1 MQLKDLADKI
11 IDGYEITKEEAL
23 ELYDAPLDELK
34 ESASKITSHFFKEAI
49 ELCCI
54 SNGKC
59 GKCSENCKFCSQS
72 RYYNTEIQQSVL
84 KSVDEFFKEA
94 QANDK
99 RGVHRFSIVTAGVRL
114 SKAELKTIAQAYKKI
129 SSELKI
135 SCCGSL
141 GLLDYDDFVMLKES
155 GLKRYH
161 NNLETSPNFFKE
173 ICTTH
178 TMKQKEDTI
187 ALAKKAGLEIC
198 SGCILGMG
206 ESVEDRVDIA
216 LELRKLQVDS
226 TPINILNPIKG
237 TPLENRPTVHPD
249 EVRRTIALFRHVL
262 PKTVLRLAGGRL
274 IIQKYFTDLYK
285 YGINAEITGDML
297 TTAGLTVADDI
308 SAAISNQKIL
318 TKIEPIKQYLLVVTK
333 RTPQALAEMSALA
346 CGIVILKEKLVNRSI
361 IFS

>member
-94 QANDK
+94 LANDK

-318 TKIEPIKQYLLVVTK
+318 TKIEPIK
-333 RTPQALAEMSALA
+333 
-346 CGIVILKEKLVNRSI
+346 
-361 IFS
+361 

>member
-1 MQLKDLADKI
+1 VQLKDLADKI

-308 SAAISNQKIL
+308 SAAISNQKVL
-318 TKIEPIKQYLLVVTK
+318 TKIEPIK
-333 RTPQALAEMSALA
+333 
-346 CGIVILKEKLVNRSI
+346 
-361 IFS
+361 

>member
-237 TPLENRPTVHPD
+237 TPLENRPTVHSD

-318 TKIEPIKQYLLVVTK
+318 TKIEPIK
-333 RTPQALAEMSALA
+333 
-346 CGIVILKEKLVNRSI
+346 
-361 IFS
+361 

>member
-206 ESVEDRVDIA
+206 ETVEDRVDIA

-318 TKIEPIKQYLLVVTK
+318 TKIEPIK
-333 RTPQALAEMSALA
+333 
-346 CGIVILKEKLVNRSI
+346 
-361 IFS
+361 

>member
-23 ELYDAPLDELK
+23 ELYDSPLDELK
-34 ESASKITSHFFKEAI
+34 KSASKITSHFFKEAI

-318 TKIEPIKQYLLVVTK
+318 TKIEPIK
-333 RTPQALAEMSALA
+333 
-346 CGIVILKEKLVNRSI
+346 
-361 IFS
+361 

>member
-23 ELYDAPLDELK
+23 ELYDAPLDELR

-198 SGCILGMG
+198 SGCIMGMG

-318 TKIEPIKQYLLVVTK
+318 TKIEPIK
-333 RTPQALAEMSALA
+333 
-346 CGIVILKEKLVNRSI
+346 
-361 IFS
+361 

>member
-23 ELYDAPLDELK
+23 ELYDAPLDELM

-237 TPLENRPTVHPD
+237 TPLENSPTVHPN

-318 TKIEPIKQYLLVVTK
+318 TKIEPIK
-333 RTPQALAEMSALA
+333 
-346 CGIVILKEKLVNRSI
+346 
-361 IFS
+361 

>member
-23 ELYDAPLDELK
+23 ELYDAPLDELM

-161 NNLETSPNFFKE
+161 NNLETSPSFFKE

-318 TKIEPIKQYLLVVTK
+318 TKIEPIK
-333 RTPQALAEMSALA
+333 
-346 CGIVILKEKLVNRSI
+346 
-361 IFS
+361 

>member
-34 ESASKITSHFFKEAI
+34 ESASEITSHFFKEAI

-94 QANDK
+94 QANDR

-237 TPLENRPTVHPD
+237 TPLENRPTVHHD
-249 EVRRTIALFRHVL
+249 EVRRMIALFRHVL
-262 PKTVLRLAGGRL
+262 AKTVLRLAGGRL

-308 SAAISNQKIL
+308 SAAIRNQKIL
-318 TKIEPIKQYLLVVTK
+318 TKIEPIK
-333 RTPQALAEMSALA
+333 
-346 CGIVILKEKLVNRSI
+346 
-361 IFS
+361 

>member
-23 ELYDAPLDELK
+23 ELYDAPLDELR

-72 RYYNTEIQQSVL
+72 RYYNTEIQLSVL

-318 TKIEPIKQYLLVVTK
+318 TKIEPIK
-333 RTPQALAEMSALA
+333 
-346 CGIVILKEKLVNRSI
+346 
-361 IFS
+361 

>member
-114 SKAELKTIAQAYKKI
+114 SKAELKTIGQAYKKI

-318 TKIEPIKQYLLVVTK
+318 TKIEPIK
-333 RTPQALAEMSALA
+333 
-346 CGIVILKEKLVNRSI
+346 
-361 IFS
+361 

>member
-11 IDGYEITKEEAL
+11 IDGYEITKEESL
-23 ELYDAPLDELK
+23 ELYDAPLDELR

-141 GLLDYDDFVMLKES
+141 GLLDYADFVMLKES

-318 TKIEPIKQYLLVVTK
+318 TKIEPIK
-333 RTPQALAEMSALA
+333 
-346 CGIVILKEKLVNRSI
+346 
-361 IFS
+361 

>member
-23 ELYDAPLDELK
+23 ELYDAPLEELK

-129 SSELKI
+129 TSELKI

-318 TKIEPIKQYLLVVTK
+318 TKIEPIK
-333 RTPQALAEMSALA
+333 
-346 CGIVILKEKLVNRSI
+346 
-361 IFS
+361 

>member
-141 GLLDYDDFVMLKES
+141 GLLDYDDFVMLKAA

-308 SAAISNQKIL
+308 SAAIRNQKIL
-318 TKIEPIKQYLLVVTK
+318 TKIEPIK
-333 RTPQALAEMSALA
+333 
-346 CGIVILKEKLVNRSI
+346 
-361 IFS
+361 

>member
-23 ELYDAPLDELK
+23 ELYDAPLDELM

-114 SKAELKTIAQAYKKI
+114 SKSELKTIAQAYKKI

-318 TKIEPIKQYLLVVTK
+318 TKIEPIK
-333 RTPQALAEMSALA
+333 
-346 CGIVILKEKLVNRSI
+346 
-361 IFS
+361 

>member
-34 ESASKITSHFFKEAI
+34 ESASQITSHFFKEAI

-318 TKIEPIKQYLLVVTK
+318 TKIEPIK
-333 RTPQALAEMSALA
+333 
-346 CGIVILKEKLVNRSI
+346 
-361 IFS
+361 

>member
-23 ELYDAPLDELK
+23 ELYDAPLDELR

-94 QANDK
+94 QANDR

-129 SSELKI
+129 TSELKI

-249 EVRRTIALFRHVL
+249 EVRRTSALFRHVL

-318 TKIEPIKQYLLVVTK
+318 TKIEPIK
-333 RTPQALAEMSALA
+333 
-346 CGIVILKEKLVNRSI
+346 
-361 IFS
+361 

>member
-237 TPLENRPTVHPD
+237 TPLENRPTVYPD

-274 IIQKYFTDLYK
+274 IIQKYFADLYK

-318 TKIEPIKQYLLVVTK
+318 TKIEPIK
-333 RTPQALAEMSALA
+333 
-346 CGIVILKEKLVNRSI
+346 
-361 IFS
+361 

>member
-23 ELYDAPLDELK
+23 ELYDAPLEELK

-141 GLLDYDDFVMLKES
+141 GLLDYDDFVMLKEA

-308 SAAISNQKIL
+308 SAAIRNQKIL
-318 TKIEPIKQYLLVVTK
+318 TKIEPIK
-333 RTPQALAEMSALA
+333 
-346 CGIVILKEKLVNRSI
+346 
-361 IFS
+361 

>member
-285 YGINAEITGDML
+285 YGINAEISGDML

-318 TKIEPIKQYLLVVTK
+318 TKIEPIK
-333 RTPQALAEMSALA
+333 
-346 CGIVILKEKLVNRSI
+346 
-361 IFS
+361 

>member
-11 IDGYEITKEEAL
+11 IDGYEITKEESL

-318 TKIEPIKQYLLVVTK
+318 TKIEPIK
-333 RTPQALAEMSALA
+333 
-346 CGIVILKEKLVNRSI
+346 
-361 IFS
+361 

>member
-23 ELYDAPLDELK
+23 ELYDAPLDELR
-34 ESASKITSHFFKEAI
+34 ESANKITSHFFKEAI

-318 TKIEPIKQYLLVVTK
+318 TKIEPIK
-333 RTPQALAEMSALA
+333 
-346 CGIVILKEKLVNRSI
+346 
-361 IFS
+361 

>member
-23 ELYDAPLDELK
+23 ELYDAPLDELR

-216 LELRKLQVDS
+216 LELRKLRVDS

-318 TKIEPIKQYLLVVTK
+318 TKIEPIK
-333 RTPQALAEMSALA
+333 
-346 CGIVILKEKLVNRSI
+346 
-361 IFS
+361 

>member
-23 ELYDAPLDELK
+23 ELYDAPLDELR

-141 GLLDYDDFVMLKES
+141 GLLDYDDFVMLKEA

-308 SAAISNQKIL
+308 SAAIRNQKIL
-318 TKIEPIKQYLLVVTK
+318 TKIEPIK
-333 RTPQALAEMSALA
+333 
-346 CGIVILKEKLVNRSI
+346 
-361 IFS
+361 

>member
-23 ELYDAPLDELK
+23 ELYDAPLEELK

-94 QANDK
+94 QANDR

-114 SKAELKTIAQAYKKI
+114 SKVELKTIAQAYKKI
-129 SSELKI
+129 TSELKI

-308 SAAISNQKIL
+308 SAAIRNQKIL
-318 TKIEPIKQYLLVVTK
+318 TKIEPIK
-333 RTPQALAEMSALA
+333 
-346 CGIVILKEKLVNRSI
+346 
-361 IFS
+361 

>member
-141 GLLDYDDFVMLKES
+141 GLLDYDDFVMLKEA

-297 TTAGLTVADDI
+297 TTVGLTVADDI
-308 SAAISNQKIL
+308 SAAIRNQKIL
-318 TKIEPIKQYLLVVTK
+318 TKIEPIK
-333 RTPQALAEMSALA
+333 
-346 CGIVILKEKLVNRSI
+346 
-361 IFS
+361 

>member
-23 ELYDAPLDELK
+23 ELYDAPLEELK

-94 QANDK
+94 QANDR

-129 SSELKI
+129 TSELKI

-141 GLLDYDDFVMLKES
+141 GLLDYDDFVMLKEA

-161 NNLETSPNFFKE
+161 NNLETSPNCFKE

-308 SAAISNQKIL
+308 SAAIRNQKIL
-318 TKIEPIKQYLLVVTK
+318 TKIEPIK
-333 RTPQALAEMSALA
+333 
-346 CGIVILKEKLVNRSI
+346 
-361 IFS
+361 

>member
-23 ELYDAPLDELK
+23 ELYDAHLDELR

-318 TKIEPIKQYLLVVTK
+318 TKIEPIK
-333 RTPQALAEMSALA
+333 
-346 CGIVILKEKLVNRSI
+346 
-361 IFS
+361 

>member
-141 GLLDYDDFVMLKES
+141 GILDYDDFVMLKES

-318 TKIEPIKQYLLVVTK
+318 TKIEPIK
-333 RTPQALAEMSALA
+333 
-346 CGIVILKEKLVNRSI
+346 
-361 IFS
+361 

>member
-23 ELYDAPLDELK
+23 ELYDAPLDELR

-178 TMKQKEDTI
+178 TMKQKEDSI

-318 TKIEPIKQYLLVVTK
+318 TKIEPIK
-333 RTPQALAEMSALA
+333 
-346 CGIVILKEKLVNRSI
+346 
-361 IFS
+361 

>member
-23 ELYDAPLDELK
+23 KLYDAPLEELK

-94 QANDK
+94 QANDR

-129 SSELKI
+129 TSELKI

-141 GLLDYDDFVMLKES
+141 GLLDYDDFVMLKEA

-318 TKIEPIKQYLLVVTK
+318 TKIEPIK
-333 RTPQALAEMSALA
+333 
-346 CGIVILKEKLVNRSI
+346 
-361 IFS
+361 

>member
-11 IDGYEITKEEAL
+11 IDGYEITKEESL

-54 SNGKC
+54 FNGKC

-318 TKIEPIKQYLLVVTK
+318 TKIEPIK
-333 RTPQALAEMSALA
+333 
-346 CGIVILKEKLVNRSI
+346 
-361 IFS
+361 

>member
-84 KSVDEFFKEA
+84 KPVDEFFKEA

-318 TKIEPIKQYLLVVTK
+318 TKIEPIK
-333 RTPQALAEMSALA
+333 
-346 CGIVILKEKLVNRSI
+346 
-361 IFS
+361 

>member
-1 MQLKDLADKI
+1 MQIKDLADKI

-308 SAAISNQKIL
+308 SAAISNQKVL
-318 TKIEPIKQYLLVVTK
+318 TKIEPIK
-333 RTPQALAEMSALA
+333 
-346 CGIVILKEKLVNRSI
+346 
-361 IFS
+361 

>member
-11 IDGYEITKEEAL
+11 IAGYEITKEEAL

-94 QANDK
+94 QANDR

-318 TKIEPIKQYLLVVTK
+318 TKIEPIK
-333 RTPQALAEMSALA
+333 
-346 CGIVILKEKLVNRSI
+346 
-361 IFS
+361 

>member
-129 SSELKI
+129 TSELKI

-318 TKIEPIKQYLLVVTK
+318 TKIEPIK
-333 RTPQALAEMSALA
+333 
-346 CGIVILKEKLVNRSI
+346 
-361 IFS
+361 

>member
-141 GLLDYDDFVMLKES
+141 GLLDYDDFVMLKEA

-226 TPINILNPIKG
+226 TPINILNPIMG

-308 SAAISNQKIL
+308 SAAIRNQKIL
-318 TKIEPIKQYLLVVTK
+318 TKIEPIK
-333 RTPQALAEMSALA
+333 
-346 CGIVILKEKLVNRSI
+346 
-361 IFS
+361 

>member
-23 ELYDAPLDELK
+23 ELYDAPLEELK

-94 QANDK
+94 QANDR

-129 SSELKI
+129 TSELKI

-141 GLLDYDDFVMLKES
+141 GLLDYDDFVMLKEA

-187 ALAKKAGLEIC
+187 VLAKKAGLEIC

-206 ESVEDRVDIA
+206 ESVDDRVDIA

-318 TKIEPIKQYLLVVTK
+318 TKIEPIK
-333 RTPQALAEMSALA
+333 
-346 CGIVILKEKLVNRSI
+346 
-361 IFS
+361 

>member
-23 ELYDAPLDELK
+23 ELYDAPLEELK

-308 SAAISNQKIL
+308 SAAISNQKVL
-318 TKIEPIKQYLLVVTK
+318 TKIEPIK
-333 RTPQALAEMSALA
+333 
-346 CGIVILKEKLVNRSI
+346 
-361 IFS
+361 

>member
-274 IIQKYFTDLYK
+274 TIQKYFTDLYK

-318 TKIEPIKQYLLVVTK
+318 TKIEPIK
-333 RTPQALAEMSALA
+333 
-346 CGIVILKEKLVNRSI
+346 
-361 IFS
+361 